1 MAAGRQL
8 GGLGHPHL
16 AGLLGLAGRYSD
28 DVSSDGGPVCLVS
41 EYLDYGDLH
50 QFLQN
55 QAAAGAVWLPN
66 ISPDFRSVL
75 RMRIVQSRIS
85 VARSG
90 CQIIVRAWT
99 SGLLSVFQC
108 MRSHCLIAHYP
119 PGLLC
124 LAHAQCRHGS

>member
-90 CQIIVRAWT
+90 CQIIVRLRAWT

-108 MRSHCLIAHYP
+108 MRSHQRIFMYKELTA
-119 PGLLC
+119 
-124 LAHAQCRHGS
+124 AAFVFT